1 MALIMKYIESI
12 NRYMDSHSDS
22 RTKDWPMMSSPF
34 PTLAVCLTY
43 VYLVK
48 VLGPRLMENRKPLHL
63 QNLLVVYNASQV
75 VFSAWLFYECLM
87 GGWWGAYS
95 FRCQP
100 VDYTDSA
107 TSRRIGVSGWLTGHY
122 SFRCQPVDYSNNPR
136 TLRMVHA
143 CWWYYFSKFTEFMDT
158 MFFVLRKKTSQVT
171 TLHVIHH
178 GCMPMS
184 VWFGVKFTPGNRR
197 SSQTHSNQ
205 SLTNVSLV
213 CFPGGHS
220 TFFGLLNTFVHIVM
234 YTYYMFSAMGP
245 QYQKYLWW
253 KKYLTTLQMVQF
265 ILIMVH
271 AFQLLFIDCNYPK
284 AFVWWIGMHAV
295 MFFFLFNEFYK
306 AAYRNRLM
314 KKNALL
320 ANANALANGH
330 AKPNGYCKS
339 INAHDDLFLPQPV
352 ATATA
357 TTAASTTAAKAN
369 GNATLANGHANGLK
383 NGYKLAN
390 GNGNGN
396 GNGNVAAVTANGNA
410 VHSKTN
416 GILLNGY
423 GNGSAANGYATKL
436 LDDVAQELTHRKTP
450 K

>member
-1 MALIMKYIESI
+1 MALIMKIYESI

-63 QNLLVVYNASQV
+63 QNMLVMYNALQV
-75 VFSAWLFYECLM
+75 VFSAWLFYE
-87 GGWWGAYS
+87 
-95 FRCQP
+95 
-100 VDYTDSA
+100 
-107 TSRRIGVSGWLTGHY
+107 IGISGWLTGHY

-158 MFFVLRKKTSQVT
+158 IFFVLRKKTSQVT

-184 VWFGVKFTPGNRR
+184 VWFGVKFT
-197 SSQTHSNQ
+197 
-205 SLTNVSLV
+205 
-213 CFPGGHS
+213 PGGHS

-320 ANANALANGH
+320 ANGHANAIAN

-339 INAHDDLFLPQPV
+339 INAHDDLFMPQPTAAAA
-352 ATATA
+352 ATTA
-357 TTAASTTAAKAN
+357 TTTDKAN
-369 GNATLANGHANGLK
+369 GSATLTNGHANGLK
-383 NGYKLAN
+383 NGYKPLAN
-390 GNGNGN
+390 GNGNVNASPMEN
-396 GNGNVAAVTANGNA
+396 GGS
-410 VHSKTN
+410 VHSKTK
-416 GILLNGY
+416 LSNGY
-423 GNGSAANGYATKL
+423 GNGNVNGYATKL
-436 LDDVAQELTHRKTP
+436 LDDVSQELTHRKTP

>member
-63 QNLLVVYNASQV
+63 QQLLVSYNALQV
-75 VFSAWLFYECLM
+75 VFSAWLFYE
-87 GGWWGAYS
+87 
-95 FRCQP
+95 
-100 VDYTDSA
+100 
-107 TSRRIGVSGWLTGHY
+107 IGQSGWLTGHY

-158 MFFVLRKKTSQVT
+158 IFFVLRKKTSQVT

-184 VWFGVKFTPGNRR
+184 VWFGVKFT
-197 SSQTHSNQ
+197 
-205 SLTNVSLV
+205 
-213 CFPGGHS
+213 PGGHS

-320 ANANALANGH
+320 ANGH

-339 INAHDDLFLPQPV
+339 INAHDDLFMPQP
-352 ATATA
+352 
-357 TTAASTTAAKAN
+357 TAAVTTPKAN
-369 GNATLANGHANGLK
+369 GNATLCNGHANGLK
-383 NGYKLAN
+383 NGYNKQQPI
-390 GNGNGN
+390 
-396 GNGNVAAVTANGNA
+396 ANGNA
-410 VHSKTN
+410 TTIGNGSAHKTN
-416 GILLNGY
+416 GVLLANGY
-423 GNGSAANGYATKL
+423 GNGNGYATKL
-436 LDDVAQELTHRKTP
+436 VDDVNQELTHRKTQ